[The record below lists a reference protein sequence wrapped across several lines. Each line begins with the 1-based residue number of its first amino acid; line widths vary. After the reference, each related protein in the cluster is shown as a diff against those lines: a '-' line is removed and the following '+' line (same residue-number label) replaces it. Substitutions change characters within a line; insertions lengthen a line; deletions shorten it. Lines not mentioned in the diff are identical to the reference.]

1 MKISFEEISDFLPA
15 KSYENLNVSKITII
29 DSKTDIETVIL
40 RGKRDENNRKLIPHP
55 VGNVVIA

>member
-1 MKISFEEISDFLPA
+1 M
-15 KSYENLNVSKITII
+15 ENPNVTKITII

-40 RGKRDENNRKLIPHP
+40 RGKRDENNRKLIPYP